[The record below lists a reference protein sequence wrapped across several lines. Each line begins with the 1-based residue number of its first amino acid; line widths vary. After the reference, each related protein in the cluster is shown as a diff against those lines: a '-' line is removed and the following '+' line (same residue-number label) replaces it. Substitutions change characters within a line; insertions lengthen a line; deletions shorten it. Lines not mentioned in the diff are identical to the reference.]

1 MFSSGGELVKLL
13 ATVAAFMTVT
23 SGVPRVQCVCPDGR
37 IKLFCPGP
45 SASGCCCAGP
55 STPDTP
61 EAGQWSCGATGGTRT
76 CCTHAANSPPTRP
89 TDDGLDWVEKA
100 CGCERTVVAAPVA
113 YTAEHAGEAS
123 QIEPDASV
131 SRDVISA
138 TPEQSARL
146 MRVESRFLRPPPD
159 LVILLC
165 HFTC

>member
-1 MFSSGGELVKLL
+1 MYPFGGALTKLL

-23 SGVPRVQCVCPDGR
+23 TGVPRVQCVCSDGR
-37 IKLFCPGP
+37 VKLFCPGP

-55 STPDTP
+55 SSPDTP
-61 EAGQWSCGATGGTRT
+61 GAGPRSYGATRGTRT
-76 CCTHAANSPPTRP
+76 CCARAANSPPTRP
-89 TDDGLDWVEKA
+89 AGDGLERAGKA
-100 CGCERTVVAAPVA
+100 CGCERTMVAAPVA

-131 SRDVISA
+131 SRDVTSD
-138 TPEQSARL
+138 TPEQTARL
-146 MRVESRFLRPPPD
+146 ARVKSRLLHPPPD